1 MHLSDLSVNTP
12 PSGIRLVFN
21 RIAELKDV
29 ISFAVGEPDFPTPK
43 PIIDAAC
50 LAFQA
55 GHTHYTPNAGLYKLR
70 QAIADSY
77 PSGIYCPEQVVVTA
91 GGTEALL
98 LTLLTLINPGD
109 EVILAEPYWPTYL
122 GQIRACGAVPAL
134 CPHLRE
140 RPIFSQT
147 GSC

>member
-50 LAFQA
+50 LAFSGRA
-55 GHTHYTPNAGLYKLR
+55 YPLYPKCR
-70 QAIADSY
+70 FI
-77 PSGIYCPEQVVVTA
+77 
-91 GGTEALL
+91 
-98 LTLLTLINPGD
+98 
-109 EVILAEPYWPTYL
+109 
-122 GQIRACGAVPAL
+122 
-134 CPHLRE
+134 
-140 RPIFSQT
+140 
-147 GSC
+147 